1 MGCDIHGTV
10 EVLTGS
16 YGDLAWKAIANISN
30 LSLRNYELFG
40 YLFGVNGPCQTGCA
54 RRGFPPQVSHT
65 TRRVCGSMHDP
76 CLCHSL
82 TYITWQELQ
91 PHMET
96 VHAIVQANEEYNKEW
111 ILLLD
116 LIACLASRADNLRLI
131 VWFDN

>member
-16 YGDLAWKAIANISN
+16 YGDLAWKAIANIGN

-40 YLFGVNGPCQTGCA
+40 YLFGVSGPCKTGCA
-54 RRGFPPQVSHT
+54 HRGFPPQVSHT
-65 TRRVCGSMHDP
+65 TQRVCGKARDIG
-76 CLCHSL
+76 CHSL

-91 PHMET
+91 PHLGT

-111 ILLLD
+111 MLLLD